1 MFSFLKVL
9 VPAIASVLFSTT
21 VQVELG
27 VGPVVTGVLDL
38 VVLMVVHY
46 HLNRQAEAAQ
56 PVVEFAVPSKRV
68 EIELACSDGKTRWL
82 EITGVHPEFIS
93 IETSRKTFVLE
104 VSAIVGK
111 SCRLVEVA

>member
-21 VQVELG
+21 VQIELG
-27 VGPVVTGVLDL
+27 VGPVVTGLLDL
-38 VVLMVVHY
+38 VVLVAVHY
-46 HLNRQAEAAQ
+46 HLNKKAEAAD
-56 PVVEFAVPSKRV
+56 PVVEFAVPAKRV

-82 EITGVHPEFIS
+82 EITGVHQDYIA
-93 IETSRKTFVLE
+93 IETPRKTFVLE